1 VHRSEIRPS
10 EICPE
15 AGLRAS
21 NETKGDFLSMKKLIR
36 EMVEY
41 FGKYGHLINEWNRL

>member
-1 VHRSEIRPS
+1 MHRSEIRPS
-10 EICPE
+10 EFCPE

-21 NETKGDFLSMKKLIR
+21 NETKGDINPMKKLIR
-36 EMVEY
+36 DVVEY